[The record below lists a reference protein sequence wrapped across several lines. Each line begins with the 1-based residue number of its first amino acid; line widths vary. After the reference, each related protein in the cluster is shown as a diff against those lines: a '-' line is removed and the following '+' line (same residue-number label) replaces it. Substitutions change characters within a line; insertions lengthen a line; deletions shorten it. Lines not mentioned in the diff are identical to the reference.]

1 MGAITITKGAQAAGA
16 LVPVRYV
23 ACRQTRGNSAEFDY
37 FAIHTLVIVIIM
49 KGRGDEEVMGG
60 GYATFAFHKQKEL
73 FQKFPQVADK
83 I

>member
-1 MGAITITKGAQAAGA
+1 MGAITITKGAQAAVA

-23 ACRQTRGNSAEFDY
+23 ACRQTRGNRAEFDY
-37 FAIHTLVIVIIM
+37 FAIHTLVIVIITRR
-49 KGRGDEEVMGG
+49 RGWGEGGG